1 MNDIYIYIHIRY
13 TYIVY
18 IYTVMGMRPVSPLEN
33 IFTGAIW
40 VFGCC
45 FFLPRRFT
53 QMTLPLKVRASLKR
67 SFNHNHPV
75 SNWKERIHYEE
86 PLKSWLNSP
95 YLSPLR
101 IVASYSDTRRF
112 CGKNAVESNLET
124 HFFGVQSTNL
134 GLCQVE
140 KYSLCPVYA
149 VYEDTCQSDPERFG
163 GNCWCG
169 MLWMLLFMLAYRM
182 RSDAESSPNCTV
194 Y

>member
-1 MNDIYIYIHIRY
+1 MIEFSLLAVLVVK
-13 TYIVY
+13 T
-18 IYTVMGMRPVSPLEN
+18 
-33 IFTGAIW
+33 A
-40 VFGCC
+40 
-45 FFLPRRFT
+45 
-53 QMTLPLKVRASLKR
+53 ASL
-67 SFNHNHPV
+67 SNFGAFVCTFQSPV
-75 SNWKERIHYEE
+75 
-86 PLKSWLNSP
+86 
-95 YLSPLR
+95 SPLR

-149 VYEDTCQSDPERFG
+149 MYEDTCQSDPERFG

-169 MLWMLLFMLAYRM
+169 SLWMLLFMLAYRM